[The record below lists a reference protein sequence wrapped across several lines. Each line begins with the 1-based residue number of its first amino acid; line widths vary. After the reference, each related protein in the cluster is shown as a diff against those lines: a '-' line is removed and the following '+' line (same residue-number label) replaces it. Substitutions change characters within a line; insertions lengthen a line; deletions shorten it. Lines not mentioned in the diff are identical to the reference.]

1 MAIPVTVTYIDK
13 AHIVRRVVMS
23 QAALLT
29 RLNELPRI
37 ERLLQELLEM
47 VNQENVDFNELTK
60 KLSMDQVLTAR
71 LLRMAN
77 SVHFGGGKNVATIND
92 AIIRVGTG
100 AVRTLVVASVLSS
113 SFPKITTLDMEAYW
127 TETFEVAI
135 ISSKLAGEV
144 GLDANEAFTT
154 GVLHN
159 IGELMIHTLEPE
171 VALVIKK
178 RVEAGEAPFD
188 VEEELLQVSCP
199 VLGAQLARSW
209 KFPEEMADAIE
220 HFNKPSDAKVSI
232 KLATVIHFAREVNS
246 HWDNL
251 SEDGDKVNF
260 VSQHSDA
267 NYLGISQTFAEKI
280 DKVRGNGNERAQQM
294 V

>member
-1 MAIPVTVTYIDK
+1 
-13 AHIVRRVVMS
+13 MS
-23 QAALLT
+23 QAALIT

-47 VNQENVDFNELTK
+47 VNQDEVDFSKLTEK
-60 KLSMDQVLTAR
+60 ISMDQVLSAR

-92 AIIRVGTG
+92 ALIRVGTG

-113 SFPKITTLDMEAYW
+113 AFPKVSTLDMEEYW
-127 TETFEVAI
+127 TETFEVAVI
-135 ISSKLAGEV
+135 GAKLAAEV
-144 GLDANEAFTT
+144 GMDVNETFTT

-171 VALVIKK
+171 AAIKIK
-178 RVEAGEAPFD
+178 QRVEAGEDPFE
-188 VEEELLQVSCP
+188 VEEELLDVSCP

-220 HFNKPSDAKVSI
+220 HFCQPREADVSP
-232 KLATVIHFAREVNS
+232 KLASILHFAREINNN
-246 HWDNL
+246 WDDL
-251 SEDGDKVNF
+251 SEPKEKALFLANHPDARLLN
-260 VSQHSDA
+260 VSA
-267 NYLGISQTFAEKI
+267 AFI
-280 DKVRGNGNERAQQM
+280 DKLDSVRGNGRDLAQQIIAK
-294 V
+294 